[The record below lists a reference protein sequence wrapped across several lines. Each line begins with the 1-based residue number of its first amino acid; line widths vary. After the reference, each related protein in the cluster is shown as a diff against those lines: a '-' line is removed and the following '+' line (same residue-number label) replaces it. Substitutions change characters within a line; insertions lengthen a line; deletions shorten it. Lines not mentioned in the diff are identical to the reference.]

1 MKSFAKAW
9 PFFVAAALAGST
21 PLLRFLDRSLD
32 LLAATLAGS
41 TPLPSFAGPS
51 LDLVVLAAM
60 AAALVGAPLAM
71 ICGPLVLGAV
81 RSWDWPAAIGFY
93 VVFHVTYY
101 LAYLLAPSTVQLI
114 GPAELSS
121 AAAIATLSLGIG
133 ASARGISQGHRLLS
147 RGPLRDAWPYLAG
160 IGAVAGFSWI
170 WALLEQACDVRAPGF
185 LCNALISP
193 VRFSW
198 LDGLLL
204 LITPLL
210 MAFLSMML
218 LGLRRG
224 GDLLTVALCLIAAVA
239 VPSAVYYPPAIGWTF
254 LMGLGYAIPGAGG
267 FAIGVILR
275 GSLHTRYT
283 TRASR

>member
-9 PFFVAAALAGST
+9 PFFVAAALAGSA
-21 PLLRFLDRSLD
+21 PLLRFLDTSLD
-32 LLAATLAGS
+32 LLVVAEIVATLFG
-41 TPLPSFAGPS
+41 
-51 LDLVVLAAM
+51 V
-60 AAALVGAPLAM
+60 PLAM

-101 LAYLLAPSTVQLI
+101 LAYLLAPSTDQLI
-114 GPAELSS
+114 GPAELGSG
-121 AAAIATLSLGIG
+121 AAIAALSLGIG
-133 ASARGISQGHRLLS
+133 ASAREISQGRRLLS
-147 RGPLRDAWPYLAG
+147 RGPLLDAWPYLAG
-160 IGAVAGFSWI
+160 IGALAGFSWI
-170 WALLEQACDVRAPGF
+170 WALLEQACDVTAPGF

-193 VRFSW
+193 VPFSW

-210 MAFLSMML
+210 IAFMSMML

-239 VPSAVYYPPAIGWTF
+239 MPSAVYYSPVIGWSF

-267 FAIGVILR
+267 FAIGVLLR
-275 GSLHTRYT
+275 RSLQTRNT